1 MPPTTPIFNDGG
13 RISLPPTRKVRR
25 SVKEPMEHLHA
36 ASIQEENFYESEIGQ
51 FDHCGGSYSIR
62 RYLFMG
68 PPGGTPHT
76 RIGVFGGI
84 HGDEQASALAV
95 VKFLEVLVEKPE
107 FATGFE
113 IFAYPVCNPTG
124 FEDNT
129 RWSRHGVDLNREFWR
144 ESNEPEVILLERQL
158 QNLEF
163 DGIIALHADD
173 TSDGVYGYANG
184 DTLTRN
190 LLEPGLRAAEGIL
203 PRNRLAEIDGWSAL
217 DGIID
222 DGYAG
227 VLGAH
232 PSQQPRPFQI
242 VFETPQLAAL
252 DLQVDATVAALLA
265 ILTASRSLRAH
276 AANI

>member
-1 MPPTTPIFNDGG
+1 MTPATAVARWNKRSIPP
-13 RISLPPTRKVRR
+13 PPRKIRRNLNQTMESIHDSATRD
-25 SVKEPMEHLHA
+25 
-36 ASIQEENFYESEIGQ
+36 ENFYESEIGK
-51 FDHCGGSYSIR
+51 FDHCGGNYSIR

-68 PPGGTPHT
+68 PPGGTPNT
-76 RIGVFGGI
+76 RIGLFGGI

-95 VKFLEVLVEKPE
+95 IRFLQVLCDSPE
-107 FATGFE
+107 LATGFE

-144 ESNEPEVILLERQL
+144 DSHEPEVIILERQL
-158 QNLEF
+158 LNLEF

-190 LLEPGLRAAEGIL
+190 LLEPGLRAAEAFL
-203 PRNRLAEIDGWSAL
+203 PRNRLIEIDGWSAL

-222 DGYAG
+222 EGFAG
-227 VLGAH
+227 VLSAP
-232 PSQQPRPFQI
+232 PSQQPRPFEI
-242 VFETPQLAAL
+242 VFETPQLAPL
-252 DLQVDATVAALLA
+252 DLQIDASVAALLA
-265 ILTASRSLRAH
+265 ILSASRSLQAH